1 MSTSKAEIAEL
12 VNECYPDEEIV
23 LFDGLEE
30 AFLGIATRSE
40 PIMTMD
46 TEERRMVPSGGTHRY
61 FAVYSYSKIMERL
74 TDNGMDSDEAE
85 EYISFNVEGAYVG
98 ESTPAILHDE
108 ELA

>member
-46 TEERRMVPSGGTHRY
+46 TEERRMVPSGVLVKPVFQPSFFNSSMIFRSVSVAS
-61 FAVYSYSKIMERL
+61 FILAIKL
-74 TDNGMDSDEAE
+74 TFETDL
-85 EYISFNVEGAYVG
+85 YQ
-98 ESTPAILHDE
+98 
-108 ELA
+108 